1 MIFDGPWDDDERYIL
16 DDRQLYFLKQACE
29 RLSSQD
35 FQDLKQE
42 NDGELGFYSCTVDGE
57 LDRKKLPS
65 SFLEVKVRVGRKLR
79 SQIKQMVDDP
89 DKLPEFGF
97 RDYRGMTV
105 TDCEYLSL
113 LELPDEWLSNY
124 LRYFMNYSGIH
135 SDDVYVAASGR
146 FKLVEIDNWKNV
158 VPDYSDFSTVD
169 LLQCDMDFLKAYIA
183 SIE

>member
-16 DDRQLYFLKQACE
+16 DDRQLYFLKQAGE

-42 NDGELGFYSCTVDGE
+42 NDDELRFYSCTVDGE
-57 LDRKKLPS
+57 LNRKKLPS

-89 DKLPEFGF
+89 DKLPGFGL
-97 RDYRGMTV
+97 RDYRGMNV
-105 TDCEYLSL
+105 TDYEYLSL

-135 SDDVYVAASGR
+135 DDDVNVAASGC

-169 LLQCDMDFLKAYIA
+169 LLQCDMNFLKAYIA

>member
-16 DDRQLYFLKQACE
+16 DDRQLYFLKQAGE

-42 NDGELGFYSCTVDGE
+42 NDDELRFYSCTVDGE
-57 LDRKKLPS
+57 PNRKKLPS

-89 DKLPEFGF
+89 DKLPGFGL
-97 RDYRGMTV
+97 RDYRGMNV
-105 TDCEYLSL
+105 TDYEYLSL

-135 SDDVYVAASGR
+135 DDDVNVAASGR

-158 VPDYSDFSTVD
+158 VPKYSEFSTVD
-169 LLQCDMDFLKAYIA
+169 LLQCDMNFLKAYIA

>member
-16 DDRQLYFLKQACE
+16 DDRQLYFLKQAGE

-42 NDGELGFYSCTVDGE
+42 NDDELGFYSCTVDGE

-89 DKLPEFGF
+89 DKWW
-97 RDYRGMTV
+97 MTPIN
-105 TDCEYLSL
+105 CLSL
-113 LELPDEWLSNY
+113 VL
-124 LRYFMNYSGIH
+124 GIIG
-135 SDDVYVAASGR
+135 A
-146 FKLVEIDNWKNV
+146 
-158 VPDYSDFSTVD
+158 
-169 LLQCDMDFLKAYIA
+169 
-183 SIE
+183 